1 VGSLAWF
8 VITGG
13 VGAVWV
19 PWAITGWRV
28 QWHSHWGWVGQAA
41 GVVLILLGLLPAVVT
56 FVEFAR
62 AGGTPVPGA
71 PTQHL
76 VVSGFNRYVRN
87 PIYLGTLVILF
98 GEALLLGQVSLVGYA
113 VVVWGLVAVFVRLYE
128 EPTLARRFGGSYAA
142 YQQAVPAWR
151 PRLHPWTGDSPPDRD
166 RL

>member
-41 GVVLILLGLLPAVVT
+41 GVVLILLGLVPAVVT

-87 PIYLGTLVILF
+87 PIYLGTLVIVR
-98 GEALLLGQVSLVGYA
+98 GHEKVPTGGQV
-113 VVVWGLVAVFVRLYE
+113 
-128 EPTLARRFGGSYAA
+128 
-142 YQQAVPAWR
+142 AVPAGGR
-151 PRLHPWTGDSPPDRD
+151 VRSPVVAG
-166 RL
+166 